1 MDETAAPLSPVVQ
14 PLQVGYQ
21 PAAGTVIGAI
31 PVVPQPHHYGLSYE
45 PVFVDHLSR
54 HTGQQIGVVT
64 TAGRVEGIL
73 SGVAVD
79 HIQLNAGG
87 KALHM
92 RIAQIVYF
100 EGLPIT
106 YEHPANGGLHP

>member
-1 MDETAAPLSPVVQ
+1 MDKMATTLGPIVQ
-14 PLQVGYQ
+14 PLQIGYQ
-21 PAAGTVIGAI
+21 PAAGTVIGAV

-54 HTGQQIGVVT
+54 HTGQRIGVVT
-64 TAGRVEGIL
+64 IAGRVEGIL

-79 HIQLNAGG
+79 HIQLDVGG

-92 RIAQIVYF
+92 RIAQLVYF

-106 YEHPANGGLHP
+106 YEHPAGPGLQP